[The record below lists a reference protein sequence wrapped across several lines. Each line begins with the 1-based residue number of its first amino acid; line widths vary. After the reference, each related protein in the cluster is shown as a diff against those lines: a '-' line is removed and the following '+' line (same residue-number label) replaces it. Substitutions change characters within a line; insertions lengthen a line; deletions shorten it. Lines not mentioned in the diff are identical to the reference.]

1 MYKIVDRRLKNG
13 ENDMSKKT
21 KRIVFALLVLMI
33 ICLIGIYEV
42 YISYNK
48 ITVSDYN
55 IKSNKINN
63 SVNLV
68 TISDLHDN
76 QLGEN
81 NEDLINEI
89 NSLSPDIIL
98 FVGDGVNSDSKDSK
112 VVTNLMKQLC
122 KNNKVFYSL
131 GNTDIDYIEA
141 GTSDL
146 LKELEDIGVTVL
158 DNEYKDINVNGNNI
172 RIGGMYAYAFG
183 LNDNNDVD
191 KDTMED
197 GVYDFL
203 NGFQDTDNYKIMM
216 AHRPDSFIFGNASE
230 IWDVDLVVSGHNH
243 GGQVVLP
250 FFGGLYGG
258 DQGWF
263 PEYDKGL
270 FDLNKIKILI
280 SSGLG
285 SGKQKLPRFNNPP
298 EVVNVKISNK

>member
-1 MYKIVDRRLKNG
+1 
-13 ENDMSKKT
+13 MSKKL
-21 KRIVFALLVLMI
+21 KKIVLTLLLIVI
-33 ICLIGIYEV
+33 ICLIGVYKV

-48 ITVSDYN
+48 VTKTNYN
-55 IKSNKINN
+55 ITTNQINN
-63 SVNLV
+63 SVNIV
-68 TISDLHDN
+68 IISDLHDN

-81 NEDLINEI
+81 NKDLINKI
-89 NSLSPDIIL
+89 NALSPDIVL

-112 VVTNLMKQLC
+112 IVINLMKQLS
-122 KNNKVFYSL
+122 KDNQVFYSL

-146 LKELEDIGVTVL
+146 LRELENIGVIVL
-158 DNEYKDINVNGNNI
+158 DNEYKDIKINGNDI

-183 LNDNNDVD
+183 MNGNNEVD

-203 NGFQDTDNYKIMM
+203 TDFQNTDNYKIMM

-230 IWDVDLVVSGHNH
+230 VWDIDLVVSGHTH

-250 FFGGLYGG
+250 FLGGLYVG

-280 SSGLG
+280 TSGLG
-285 SGKQKLPRFNNPP
+285 SGDQKLPRFNNVP
-298 EVVNVKISNK
+298 EVVNLKITNK

>member
-1 MYKIVDRRLKNG
+1 
-13 ENDMSKKT
+13 MSKKIKKILFT
-21 KRIVFALLVLMI
+21 LLLLLTI
-33 ICLIGIYEV
+33 SLICV
-42 YISYNK
+42 YKLHISYTKLTTSNYK
-48 ITVSDYN
+48 ITTDQIN
-55 IKSNKINN
+55 KSLNVVI
-63 SVNLV
+63 
-68 TISDLHDN
+68 ISDLHDN

-81 NEDLINEI
+81 NEDLINQI

-98 FVGDGVNSDSKDSK
+98 VVGDVLNQDSKNSK
-112 VVTNLMKQLC
+112 IVTSLMKQLC
-122 KNNKVFYSL
+122 KNHKVFYSL
-131 GNTDIDYIEA
+131 GNTGIDYIES

-158 DNEYKDINVNGNNI
+158 DNEYKDVTVNENTI
-172 RIGGMYAYAFG
+172 RIGGMYSYAFG

-203 NGFQDTDNYKIMM
+203 NDFQNTNNYKIMM

-230 IWDVDLVVSGHNH
+230 VWDIDLVVSGHNH

-250 FFGGLYGG
+250 FVGGLYGG

-263 PEYDKGL
+263 PEYDKGF
-270 FDLNKIKILI
+270 FDLNKIKVLI
-280 SSGLG
+280 TSGLG

-298 EVVNVKISNK
+298 EIVNLHLSK

>member
-1 MYKIVDRRLKNG
+1 
-13 ENDMSKKT
+13 MSKK
-21 KRIVFALLVLMI
+21 IVFTLLLLVTISL
-33 ICLIGIYEV
+33 ICV
-42 YISYNK
+42 YKVHISYTNLTTTNYK
-48 ITVSDYN
+48 ITTN
-55 IKSNKINN
+55 QINN
-63 SVNLV
+63 SVNV
-68 TISDLHDN
+68 VIISDLHDN
-76 QLGEN
+76 QLGDN
-81 NEDLINEI
+81 NTDLINKI

-98 FVGDGVNSDSKDSK
+98 VVGDAVNSDSKDSK
-112 VVTNLMKQLC
+112 IVTNLMKHLC
-122 KNNKVFYSL
+122 KNYKVFYSL

-146 LKELEDIGVTVL
+146 LKELEDIGVAVL
-158 DNEYKDINVNGNNI
+158 DNEYKDININGNTI

-183 LNDNNDVD
+183 LNDNNEVD
-191 KDTMED
+191 KGTMEE

-203 NGFQDTDNYKIMM
+203 TDFQDTSNYKIMM

-230 IWDVDLVVSGHNH
+230 VWSIDLVVSGHNH

-250 FFGGLYGG
+250 FLRGLYGG

-280 SSGLG
+280 TSGLG

-298 EVVNVKISNK
+298 EVVNLKLSNE

>member
-1 MYKIVDRRLKNG
+1 
-13 ENDMSKKT
+13 MSKKMN
-21 KRIVFALLVLMI
+21 KKSFILLSI
-33 ICLIGIYEV
+33 IAVCLISIYEV

-48 ITVSDYN
+48 LTTTNYRITTN
-55 IKSNKINN
+55 QTNN
-63 SVNLV
+63 SVNV
-68 TISDLHDN
+68 VIISDLHHN
-76 QLGEN
+76 QLGDN
-81 NEDLINEI
+81 NTDLINKI

-98 FVGDGVNSDSKDSK
+98 VVGDAVNSDSKDSK
-112 VVTNLMKQLC
+112 IVTNLMKHLC
-122 KNNKVFYSL
+122 KNYKVFYSL

-146 LKELEDIGVTVL
+146 LKELEDIGVAVL
-158 DNEYKDINVNGNNI
+158 DNEYKDININGNTI

-183 LNDNNDVD
+183 LNDNNEVD
-191 KDTMED
+191 KGTMEE

-203 NGFQDTDNYKIMM
+203 TDFQDTSNYKIMM
-216 AHRPDSFIFGNASE
+216 AHRPDSFIFANASE
-230 IWDVDLVVSGHNH
+230 VWSIDLVVSGHNH

-250 FFGGLYGG
+250 FLRGLYGG

-280 SSGLG
+280 TSGLG

-298 EVVNVKISNK
+298 EVVNLKLSNE

>member
-1 MYKIVDRRLKNG
+1 MYKIVDRILKNG

-21 KRIVFALLVLMI
+21 KRIVFALLLLVI
-33 ICLIGIYEV
+33 ICLIGTYEV

-55 IKSNKINN
+55 IKSNQINN
-63 SVNLV
+63 SVNAV
-68 TISDLHDN
+68 IISDLHDN

-112 VVTNLMKQLC
+112 VVTSLMKQLC
-122 KNNKVFYSL
+122 KDNKVFYSL

-141 GTSDL
+141 GISDL
-146 LKELEDIGVTVL
+146 LKELESVGVTIL

-172 RIGGMYAYAFG
+172 RIGGMYSYAFG

-191 KDTMED
+191 KDTMEE

-203 NGFQDTDNYKIMM
+203 NDFQNTNNYKIMM

-230 IWDVDLVVSGHNH
+230 VWDIDLVVSGHNH

-250 FFGGLYGG
+250 FVGGLYGG

-263 PEYDKGL
+263 PEYDKGF

-280 SSGLG
+280 TSGLG

-298 EVVNVKISNK
+298 EIVNLHLSK